1 MTTSHTTTGTGSPL
15 HVFFPINAIIIT
27 LASLPLIFAY
37 PEVFAR
43 LGIPSLENGF
53 FVQLAGVWLFTEAIA
68 SLLVWQHPGA
78 NVGTVWVII
87 AMKVVFIAL
96 VMVSYAAG
104 TLPASGFLI
113 AALVDLI
120 LSVIF
125 FLYLRHVAAPNA

>member
-1 MTTSHTTTGTGSPL
+1 MAASDMKESGSPL
-15 HVFFPINAIIIT
+15 HVFFPINAIVIT

-53 FVQLAGVWLFTEAIA
+53 FVQLSGVWLFTEAIA
-68 SLLVWQHPGA
+68 SLLVWRHPRT

-96 VMVSYAAG
+96 VVISFAGG

-113 AALVDLI
+113 GALVDLI
-120 LSVIF
+120 FSIIF
-125 FLYLRHVAAPNA
+125 LLYLRDVTAPNA

>member
-1 MTTSHTTTGTGSPL
+1 MAVSDTKRNGSPL
-15 HVFFPINAIIIT
+15 HVFFPINAIFIT
-27 LASLPLIFAY
+27 VASLPLIFAY

-53 FVQLAGVWLFTEAIA
+53 FVQLSGVWLFTEAIA
-68 SLLVWQHPGA
+68 SLLVWQHPRA

-96 VMVSYAAG
+96 VVVAYTAG
-104 TLPASGFLI
+104 TLPASAFLI
-113 AALVDLI
+113 GAAVDLI

-125 FLYLRHVAAPNA
+125 LLYLRDVAPSAS

>member
-1 MTTSHTTTGTGSPL
+1 MASAETKERGSPL
-15 HVFFPINAIIIT
+15 HVFFAINAIIIT
-27 LASLPLIFAY
+27 IASLPLIFAY

-43 LGIPSLENGF
+43 LGIPTLENGF
-53 FVQLAGVWLFTEAIA
+53 FVQLSGVWLFTEAIA
-68 SLLVWQHPGA
+68 SLLVWQHPRS

-96 VMVSYAAG
+96 VVVAYAGG

-125 FLYLRHVAAPNA
+125 FLYLRDVGEPTR

>member
-1 MTTSHTTTGTGSPL
+1 MASADTKGNGSAL

-27 LASLPLIFAY
+27 IASLPLIFAY

-43 LGIPSLENGF
+43 LGISSLDNGF
-53 FVQLAGVWLFTEAIA
+53 FVQLSGVWLFTEAIA

-96 VMVSYAAG
+96 VVVAYTAG
-104 TLPASGFLI
+104 TLPASTFLI
-113 AALVDLI
+113 GAAVDLI

-125 FLYLRHVAAPNA
+125 LFYLRDVAPPAP